1 MTRNS
6 TPQGGLFHLS
16 RQGQF
21 DFVFH
26 KGRACLF
33 LGHPPS
39 SSAWIE
45 VGLDRVAPGELDVN
59 GFDLPEKKLLPGC
72 ETSFWRNISF
82 AGRNMIDS
90 GKGIVATLRVP
101 CFLYLQRS
109 AKNGCGSS
117 SAWIELSPVTAIDV
131 QKNMLAR
138 LVWDSK

>member
-1 MTRNS
+1 
-6 TPQGGLFHLS
+6 LS

-26 KGRACLF
+26 KGGPCLF

-109 AKNGCGSS
+109 AKNEQCGSS
-117 SAWIELSPVTAIDV
+117 SSAEIVELSPVTAV
-131 QKNMLAR
+131 GAQK
-138 LVWDSK
+138 KKC